1 MLDLRIPSGLFFAA
15 TGIIL
20 IVLGI
25 VSPGS
30 RAPLTPVNINFYSGA
45 AMLLFGALLL
55 LLSRR
60 RA

>member
-15 TGIIL
+15 TGLIL

-25 VSPGS
+25 VSPES
-30 RAPLTPVNINFYSGA
+30 RAPLTPVNINLYGGA